1 MEIIQSFR
9 RYETK
14 YLLDAEKYSRL
25 ISETVN
31 MLSRDTHGEYSI
43 CNIYLDTEDF
53 YFIEHSL
60 DRPSYKEKLRIRS
73 YGNVTDSDK
82 VFFEIK
88 KKVSGIVYKRRITIP
103 LEQAENYVIN
113 GIRPPCLESYRD
125 CQIFSEIDYL
135 MNKYRPSP
143 KLYLAY
149 DRQAYYFTD
158 RPELRVTFDKN
169 IRSRFKDL
177 TLTSDEDISLLDVG
191 IENYRL
197 MEIKS
202 SGAIPAELAAILSR
216 LKIYPVSFSKY
227 GEIYKSMR
235 NNGKRKEIYI

>member
-1 MEIIQSFR
+1 MEFIQSFR

-14 YLLDAEKYSRL
+14 YLLDPEKYSRL
-25 ISETVN
+25 LSETGN
-31 MLSRDTHGEYSI
+31 MLLRDSYGEYSI
-43 CNIYLDTEDF
+43 CNIYLDTDDN

-60 DRPSYKEKLRIRS
+60 DRPSYKEKLRLRS
-73 YGNVTDSDK
+73 YGNVTDSGN

-88 KKVSGIVYKRRITIP
+88 KKVCGVVYKRRIIIP
-103 LEQAENYVIN
+103 LEQAENYVAN
-113 GIRPPCLESYRD
+113 GIRPPCLESFRD

-149 DRQAYYFTD
+149 DRQAYFFTD
-158 RPELRVTFDKN
+158 RPELRVTFDRN
-169 IRSRFKDL
+169 IRSRSESL
-177 TLTSDEDISLLDVG
+177 TLSSDERVSLLDTG

-202 SGAIPAELAAILSR
+202 SGAIPTELAAVLSK

-227 GEIYKSMR
+227 GKIYESMR
-235 NNGKRKEIYI
+235 TDDKRKEIYI